1 MSRYVAKGLQDSKEH
16 KILEN
21 LAKWQDSDD
30 PLAPLS
36 KDQMEAVYELG
47 DLVSSL
53 YCKPDEEET
62 SHDIKPEEESTVPEK
77 IHTMQDFIQWM
88 ISVEKDIKYENL
100 KQHEKYH
107 QALVQHKNNTELL
120 FSHSDAALNS
130 LNELKKNYMNVTE
143 KTNYLHDLSEQLM
156 THQKILKEK
165 RNSLHEKLQ
174 YFTYFNKC
182 QERIERLN
190 NKVNNEESLQIL
202 DKIDESI
209 RYLND
214 HLHYKESRVYKMKY
228 ESLLNNLLNKIY
240 DYVNTLLVETTKQVV
255 DPDQILP
262 QASTSTDVSVD
273 SAFALYYGKFQSV
286 STKVKFILN
295 HIEEKED
302 NNAQYKSFISDCQKS
317 YFTQRS
323 PMLNAATSKA
333 LNELKEKHKTDH
345 STLFRSCC
353 LFTMK
358 VCQDEAACF
367 GYFFNKVSDQLS
379 YYLGSLCQ
387 HLYDSLRPDLITIN
401 HIEVL
406 SELCGILKG
415 EMLNDRIIENE
426 QLDKYVQVIRQLLQD
441 VEERLVFR
449 ANVFF
454 QHDLLGYKPSPGD
467 LAYPEKL
474 EQMEN
479 IALELKD
486 RRSESRNSVASLESQ
501 EVAQINAA
509 QMAHF
514 YSYTGNSPAD
524 LHGMWYPT
532 VKRTLV
538 CLSRLYFCLDRNTF
552 QGLAQEALVI
562 CIRTIKNAAE
572 MIRARKTPVDAH
584 LFQIKHLLIV
594 REQIAPFQVDFTV
607 KELALDF
614 STVQKAAIE
623 LIHHRNNIF
632 TFGSNNALLEFLLEG
647 TPKVK
652 EYLVD
657 SRKEIDKQ
665 LKQSCEAFI
674 SYATSLLIGNVL
686 TWIEKAEH
694 ILKII
699 QAENAPNQ
707 ELTVAGQDF
716 GKASVVAGI
725 VSEAQKNIK
734 SKIPEIQRSMQLY
747 LANRETEFILFR
759 PVKNNIINAFMQLD
773 QILLKG
779 GYTDEDQLL
788 IACPSPEQI
797 NILICTV
804 SLGSAQDSVIK
815 S

>member
-1 MSRYVAKGLQDSKEH
+1 MYV
-16 KILEN
+16 
-21 LAKWQDSDD
+21 
-30 PLAPLS
+30 
-36 KDQMEAVYELG
+36 
-47 DLVSSL
+47 
-53 YCKPDEEET
+53 
-62 SHDIKPEEESTVPEK
+62 
-77 IHTMQDFIQWM
+77 
-88 ISVEKDIKYENL
+88 
-100 KQHEKYH
+100 
-107 QALVQHKNNTELL
+107 
-120 FSHSDAALNS
+120 
-130 LNELKKNYMNVTE
+130 
-143 KTNYLHDLSEQLM
+143 
-156 THQKILKEK
+156 
-165 RNSLHEKLQ
+165 
-174 YFTYFNKC
+174 
-182 QERIERLN
+182 
-190 NKVNNEESLQIL
+190 
-202 DKIDESI
+202 
-209 RYLND
+209 
-214 HLHYKESRVYKMKY
+214 
-228 ESLLNNLLNKIY
+228 
-240 DYVNTLLVETTKQVV
+240 
-255 DPDQILP
+255 
-262 QASTSTDVSVD
+262 
-273 SAFALYYGKFQSV
+273 
-286 STKVKFILN
+286 
-295 HIEEKED
+295 
-302 NNAQYKSFISDCQKS
+302 
-317 YFTQRS
+317 
-323 PMLNAATSKA
+323 
-333 LNELKEKHKTDH
+333 
-345 STLFRSCC
+345 
-353 LFTMK
+353 
-358 VCQDEAACF
+358 
-367 GYFFNKVSDQLS
+367 
-379 YYLGSLCQ
+379 
-387 HLYDSLRPDLITIN
+387 
-401 HIEVL
+401 
-406 SELCGILKG
+406 
-415 EMLNDRIIENE
+415 
-426 QLDKYVQVIRQLLQD
+426 
-441 VEERLVFR
+441 

-486 RRSESRNSVASLESQ
+486 RRSDSRSSVASLESQ

-562 CIRTIKNAAE
+562 CIRTIKSAAE
-572 MIRARKTPVDAH
+572 LIRARRTPVDAH

-614 STVQKAAIE
+614 STVQKAAME

-674 SYATSLLIGNVL
+674 AHATSLLIGNVQ
-686 TWIEKAEH
+686 TWIEKSEH

-716 GKASVVAGI
+716 GKANVVAGI

-759 PVKNNIINAFMQLD
+759 PVKNNLINAFVQLD

-804 SLGSAQDSVIK
+804 SLGSAQDSVVK